1 MNNQI
6 KVVKTEI
13 EQVNLILN
21 IDNIVQLLE
30 DIEEQISFARSNI
43 INKNILSSNETEYI
57 WQTLKDQKI
66 FLNFKEEISQYVSC
80 IVTAI
85 GKKIFLV
92 VKIPIVERKDYDLLR
107 IETLNVNNTRVETDV
122 KFVAKHKNTIFNV
135 NEECTICNNPQPL
148 NDKCISN
155 IIRNHPSKCTTT
167 TSSEHTIIR
176 EMKPGVILIDTTLGV
191 PVIDSCSN
199 SQIIAVPTLIETGN
213 CTVKILNSTF
223 TAHIDVLDQEDYFIP
238 LTGSKTEIT
247 LNKPSIQDLHTMHI
261 SNIHQLHTITLRLR
275 THTIAGGILIV
286 VLTGFLITAFCIY
299 KHKTKHAEKK
309 MSTEAIHNII
319 PLQTSV
325 SRSRTLD
332 V

>member
-1 MNNQI
+1 
-6 KVVKTEI
+6 
-13 EQVNLILN
+13 
-21 IDNIVQLLE
+21 
-30 DIEEQISFARSNI
+30 
-43 INKNILSSNETEYI
+43 
-57 WQTLKDQKI
+57 
-66 FLNFKEEISQYVSC
+66 
-80 IVTAI
+80 
-85 GKKIFLV
+85 
-92 VKIPIVERKDYDLLR
+92 
-107 IETLNVNNTRVETDV
+107 
-122 KFVAKHKNTIFNV
+122 
-135 NEECTICNNPQPL
+135 
-148 NDKCISN
+148 
-155 IIRNHPSKCTTT
+155 
-167 TSSEHTIIR
+167 
-176 EMKPGVILIDTTLGV
+176 MKPGVILIDTTLGV

-223 TAHIDVLDQEDYFIP
+223 TAHIDVLDQEDYFLP